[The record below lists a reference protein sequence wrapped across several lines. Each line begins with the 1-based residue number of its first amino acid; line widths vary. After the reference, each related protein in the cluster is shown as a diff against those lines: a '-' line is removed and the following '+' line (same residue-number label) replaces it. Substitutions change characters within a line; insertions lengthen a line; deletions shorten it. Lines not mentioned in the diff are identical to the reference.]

1 MVTFAVAFSV
11 ALVVALVLTPVVTA
25 VAHRLGLFDVPD
37 LVRKVHVRQTPR
49 LGGIAVVTAV
59 MTPIAALALRDND
72 ISSAFFADPHLILA
86 FAAGAVGIV
95 ALGLYDDLRGADA
108 TVKFGVQFVV
118 AIGLWA
124 AGLRVEAI
132 GGSIGA
138 SVDIG
143 LLSLPLTVLWLVG
156 IINAVNLID
165 GLDGLASGIAL
176 IAAAALFGT
185 ALVNDQ
191 VLLAVIMAAV
201 AGALVG
207 FLVFNFNPARI
218 FLGDSGSLFLGYVL
232 AVSSLWTHH
241 KAATATVVGLLPL
254 CVLAVPLIDTALCI
268 VRRVS
273 RGQSPFSPDR
283 EHLHHRL
290 MALGLSHRGTVLTL
304 YAVAAV
310 FAFAGVSLWSGL
322 GIMSI
327 LAVVAALATG
337 VALIARV
344 GLFGD
349 RPREAQALVEL
360 AQQRAFLVQQA
371 PTLDAA
377 WLELQEALPA
387 LGCDEVE
394 LVVPVPGDHDARV
407 LRWQRSGALIV
418 DTDAHA
424 IVVRSRRAPRRL
436 GSLTARFRDQHPAPT
451 RAAQRRALKRLHRAL
466 GAVSVRTAGTVVGA
480 SSSTTTFARGE
491 LLDNAE

>member
-1 MVTFAVAFSV
+1 MVTFAVAFGV
-11 ALVVALVLTPVVTA
+11 ALMIALVMTPLVTA
-25 VAHRLGLFDVPD
+25 MAHRLGLFDVPD
-37 LVRKVHVRQTPR
+37 HARKVHVRKTPR
-49 LGGIAVVTAV
+49 LGGIAVVSAV
-59 MTPIAALALRDND
+59 ITPIAALTLRDND
-72 ISSAFFADPHLILA
+72 ISAAFFADPTLIVA
-86 FAAGAVGIV
+86 FAAGALGIV
-95 ALGLYDDLRGADA
+95 VLGLYDDLRGADA
-108 TVKFGVQFVV
+108 TLKFAVQFVV

-124 AGLRVEAI
+124 AGLRIEAI
-132 GGSIGA
+132 GGFVGA
-138 SVDIG
+138 SIDIG
-143 LLSLPLTVLWLVG
+143 WLSLPLTVLWVVG

-191 VLLAVIMAAV
+191 VLLAVVMAAV
-201 AGALVG
+201 SGALVG

-254 CVLAVPLIDTALCI
+254 CVLAVPLIDTTLCI

-310 FAFAGVSLWSGL
+310 FAFAGVS
-322 GIMSI
+322 MSSDAGFTSA
-327 LAVVAALATG
+327 LALVAALGTG
-337 VALIARV
+337 VVLVARV

-349 RPREAQALVEL
+349 RPKEAQALVEL
-360 AQQRAFLVQQA
+360 AHERARLVQQA

-377 WLELQEALPA
+377 WREVQEALPA
-387 LGCDEVE
+387 LGCEEAE
-394 LVVPVPGDHDARV
+394 LVVPVPGDDEARI
-407 LRWQRSGALIV
+407 LRWHRTGALV
-418 DTDAHA
+418 LDSDVHA
-424 IVVRSRRAPRRL
+424 LVVRSRRARRRL
-436 GSLTARFRDQHPAPT
+436 GPLTVRFREQPAPPT
-451 RAAQRRALKRLHRAL
+451 RAAQRRALTRLHRAL
-466 GAVSVRTAGTVVGA
+466 GKVSLRTAGTVVGT
-480 SSSTTTFARGE
+480 SSSPAFVRGE
-491 LLDNAE
+491 ILDNAE

>member
-176 IAAAALFGT
+176 IAAVALFGT

-191 VLLAVIMAAV
+191 VLLAVVMAAV
-201 AGALVG
+201 SGALVG

-254 CVLAVPLIDTALCI
+254 CVLAVPLIDTTLCI

-310 FAFAGVSLWSGL
+310 FAFAGVSPWLGGGL
-322 GIMSI
+322 TSI
-327 LAVVAALATG
+327 LALVAAVATG
-337 VALIARV
+337 VVLVARV
-344 GLFGD
+344 GVFGD
-349 RPREAQALVEL
+349 RPREARALVEL
-360 AQQRAFLVQQA
+360 AQARAFLVQQA

-377 WLELQEALPA
+377 WREVQEALPA
-387 LGCDEVE
+387 IGCEEAE
-394 LVVPVPGDHDARV
+394 LVVPVPGVADTRV
-407 LRWQRSGALIV
+407 LRWQRSDAGV
-418 DTDAHA
+418 DVGAHA

-451 RAAQRRALKRLHRAL
+451 RAAQRRALKGLHRAL

-480 SSSTTTFARGE
+480 SSSTPTFARGE